1 MHLLAL
7 WRRQLPLFSSLL
19 AGRLGWDWF
28 GGIGG
33 RGVNGLFE
41 LNDDDFGH
49 AGYVDDAEGWRFLG
63 HAEDGRHAEPCVGVD
78 YEEAAR
84 SDGEDACTGLHDFP
98 ESVGGVTVCVE
109 EDGGAEGVTSDG
121 VGTVCSEAGLPQSG
135 EGVVAFAG
143 ACGLNGSNGGWSV
156 GRYDDAVFLELRDPV
171 LIPQQELA
179 RVDGYV
185 LDHESHVLASDAGSF
200 EGVDDF
206 MLPLLQCATLVTRE
220 VGGVVAG

>member
-19 AGRLGWDWF
+19 AGRLGRDWF

-49 AGYVDDAEGWRFLG
+49 AGYVDDAEGWWFLG

-78 YEEAAR
+78 YEEASG
-84 SDGEDACTGLHDFP
+84 SDGEDACAGFHYFP
-98 ESVGGVTVCVE
+98 KSVGGVTVGVE
-109 EDGGAEGVTSDG
+109 EDGGGEGVSSDG

-135 EGVVAFAG
+135 EGVVTLAG
-143 ACGLNGSNGGWSV
+143 SCCFNGSDGGWSV
-156 GRYDDAVFLELRDPV
+156 GGYDDAVFLELRDPV
-171 LIPQQELA
+171 LISQQELA
-179 RVDGYV
+179 
-185 LDHESHVLASDAGSF
+185 
-200 EGVDDF
+200 
-206 MLPLLQCATLVTRE
+206 
-220 VGGVVAG
+220 

>member
-19 AGRLGWDWF
+19 AGRLGWNGF
-28 GGIGG
+28 GRIGG

-49 AGYVDDAEGWRFLG
+49 AGYVDYAERGWFLG

-78 YEEAAR
+78 DEEAAGA
-84 SDGEDACTGLHDFP
+84 DGEDACAGLHNFP
-98 ESVGGVTVCVE
+98 ESVGGITVGVE
-109 EDGGAEGVTSDG
+109 EYGGGEGMSSDG

-135 EGVVAFAG
+135 EGVAALAG
-143 ACGLNGSNGGWSV
+143 SCSLNGSDGGWSV
-156 GRYDDAVFLELRDPV
+156 GCYDDAVFLEPCDPV
-171 LIPQQELA
+171 LVSQQELA

-185 LDHESHVLASDAGSF
+185 LDHESHVLTTDAGTF
-200 EGVDDF
+200 EGVNNF
-206 MLPLLQCATLVTRE
+206 VLPLLECATLVTRE

>member
-7 WRRQLPLFSSLL
+7 WRRQLPLCSSLL
-19 AGRLGWDWF
+19 AGRLGWEGF
-28 GGIGG
+28 GGSGG

-49 AGYVDDAEGWRFLG
+49 AGYIYDTDGWWFLG

-78 YEEAAR
+78 DEEAAGA
-84 SDGEDACTGLHDFP
+84 DGEDACAGLHDFP
-98 ESVGGVTVCVE
+98 KSVGGVSVGIE
-109 EDGGAEGVTSDG
+109 EDGGAECVSSDG
-121 VGTVCSEAGLPQSG
+121 VGSVCSEAGLPQSG

-143 ACGLNGSNGGWSV
+143 SCCLNCSDGWRSV
-156 GRYDDAVFLELRDPV
+156 GGYDDAVFLELRYPV

-185 LDHESHVLASDAGSF
+185 LDHESHVLPTDAGAF

-206 MLPLLQCATLVTRE
+206 MLPLLQCTTLVTRE
-220 VGGVVAG
+220 VGSVVA